1 MSIDFEE
8 RLAQLDALIVKT
20 KEETEEKLASLRD
33 ERQRLRE
40 QKFIGS
46 YRKWKIEEGNHYLLF
61 LDDTCPGLLSGFYI
75 VKDDTQAIEVELVT
89 WTYYYY
95 NDETGYA
102 LEMDLRHYSS
112 EDFDYMLRK
121 GNLYL
126 VSKDI
131 YDNVVTQLMELPDYA
146 EIDFIEKF
154 VMATSQKL
162 N

>member
-1 MSIDFEE
+1 MNIDFEE
-8 RLAQLDALIVKT
+8 RLTQLDALIAKT
-20 KEETEEKLASLRD
+20 EKETKEKLASLKD
-33 ERQRLRE
+33 ERRRLRE
-40 QKFIGS
+40 QKVISS
-46 YRKWKIEEGNHYLLF
+46 YQKWKIEEGNHYLLF

-75 VKDDTQAIEVELVT
+75 VKDDTQAIEAELVT

-102 LEMDLRHYSS
+102 LEMDLKHYSS

-131 YDNVVTQLMELPDYA
+131 YDNVVTQLMELPDH
-146 EIDFIEKF
+146 EKINSIEEFI
-154 VMATSQKL
+154 MDTSQKL